1 MSYHQIN
8 VDQISY
14 KKVYM
19 PYGDDTFVVSN
30 QNENHVPATTYKTQ
44 EVQVIEGW

>member
-19 PYGDDTFVVSN
+19 PYGVDIFVASS

-44 EVQVIEGW
+44 EVKVI